1 MFKFKP
7 SRYLRLIASVAFAS
21 SVLTGPI
28 ASAASTNWWIDIT
41 NDRVEA
47 VKTELALG
55 EDPNV
60 RNEKGQ
66 PAIMQAIH
74 DQAWGVYDLLARH
87 RDLDPNITNNYDE
100 TPLMYLA
107 IVGDTKRARALIE
120 RGAKVSRL
128 GWTPLHYA
136 ASKGNVEMVNMLIQS
151 GAIVDAPAPDGTTPL
166 MMAAFSGDDAT
177 VRAVLAAGAEPTTQN
192 LQKLDAADWA
202 RNKEFTSLADRLE
215 DLIQQT
221 LAQRGSGSS
230 QSAPVRATATR
241 SANTDRMG
249 AAATGGAQGTTSA
262 GATLEPSDPQAQAE
276 GSSSRYFDLD
286 RFERDDNQF

>member
-66 PAIMQAIH
+66 PAIMQAI
-74 DQAWGVYDLLARH
+74 Q
-87 RDLDPNITNNYDE
+87 DE